1 MLLYFR
7 LQAKNNC
14 YRIIFT
20 LSLFTI
26 RYQKRGCISMEQK
39 HGRNRTFEIIL
50 ITFIILT
57 YIVTFVCVLTDL
69 RMYAFISYICQAVA
83 VFLLLYV
90 FHARTIPVQAEEEAL
105 SFQNED
111 LKQLTEEHLQQ
122 IRELK
127 DTVATHRLQIEQLQS
142 ELQDAHA
149 KLEEQIEAYTELQAE
164 TKTTTGSQASAS
176 AGSYADFLPPIQ
188 ESEETTVDILQI
200 VRDTMDELKVSADA
214 AHIQLQLAS
223 ASTSLYVKA
232 APSRIR
238 ILFRNII
245 DNSIKYMQRTG
256 ILLITISNIG
266 SDIFVVLKDNGMG
279 LSSDETNHIFELN
292 YQGSNRISGNGL
304 GLTQAKA
311 IVDYYGGTIYAKSTP
326 SQGMG
331 IYIQLPTD

>member
-1 MLLYFR
+1 MK
-7 LQAKNNC
+7 QKN
-14 YRIIFT
+14 
-20 LSLFTI
+20 
-26 RYQKRGCISMEQK
+26 
-39 HGRNRTFEIIL
+39 GRNRTFEIIL

-57 YIVTFVCVLTDL
+57 YIVTFGCVLTDL

-127 DTVATHRLQIEQLQS
+127 DTAATHRLQIEQLQS

-149 KLEEQIEAYTELQAE
+149 KLEEQIEAYTELQEE
-164 TKTTTGSQASAS
+164 TKTTDGFQTSAS

-200 VRDTMDELKVSADA
+200 VRDTMDELKASADA

>member
-1 MLLYFR
+1 M
-7 LQAKNNC
+7 K
-14 YRIIFT
+14 
-20 LSLFTI
+20 
-26 RYQKRGCISMEQK
+26 QK

-149 KLEEQIEAYTELQAE
+149 KLEEQIEAYTELQEE
-164 TKTTTGSQASAS
+164 TKTTDGLQASAS

>member
-1 MLLYFR
+1 MPARSRFR
-7 LQAKNNC
+7 Q
-14 YRIIFT
+14 R
-20 LSLFTI
+20 
-26 RYQKRGCISMEQK
+26 R
-39 HGRNRTFEIIL
+39 
-50 ITFIILT
+50 
-57 YIVTFVCVLTDL
+57 
-69 RMYAFISYICQAVA
+69 
-83 VFLLLYV
+83 
-90 FHARTIPVQAEEEAL
+90 EAL

-149 KLEEQIEAYTELQAE
+149 KLEEQIEAYTELQEE
-164 TKTTTGSQASAS
+164 TKTTDGLQASAS

-200 VRDTMDELKVSADA
+200 VRDTMDELKVSADT

>member
-1 MLLYFR
+1 M
-7 LQAKNNC
+7 K
-14 YRIIFT
+14 
-20 LSLFTI
+20 
-26 RYQKRGCISMEQK
+26 QK

-127 DTVATHRLQIEQLQS
+127 DAVATHRLQIEQLQS

-149 KLEEQIEAYTELQAE
+149 KLEEQIEAYTELQEE
-164 TKTTTGSQASAS
+164 TKTTDGLQASAS

>member
-1 MLLYFR
+1 M
-7 LQAKNNC
+7 K
-14 YRIIFT
+14 
-20 LSLFTI
+20 
-26 RYQKRGCISMEQK
+26 QK

-149 KLEEQIEAYTELQAE
+149 KLEEQIEAYTELQKE
-164 TKTTTGSQASAS
+164 TKTTDGLQASAS

>member
-1 MLLYFR
+1 M
-7 LQAKNNC
+7 K
-14 YRIIFT
+14 
-20 LSLFTI
+20 
-26 RYQKRGCISMEQK
+26 QK
-39 HGRNRTFEIIL
+39 HERNRTFEIIL

-127 DTVATHRLQIEQLQS
+127 DTAATHRLQIEQLQS

-149 KLEEQIEAYTELQAE
+149 KLEEQIEAYTELQEE
-164 TKTTTGSQASAS
+164 TKTTDGLQASAS

>member
-1 MLLYFR
+1 M
-7 LQAKNNC
+7 K
-14 YRIIFT
+14 
-20 LSLFTI
+20 
-26 RYQKRGCISMEQK
+26 QK

-149 KLEEQIEAYTELQAE
+149 KLEEQIEAYTELQEE
-164 TKTTTGSQASAS
+164 TKTTDGLQASAS

-279 LSSDETNHIFELN
+279 LSPDETNHIFELN

>member
-1 MLLYFR
+1 MK
-7 LQAKNNC
+7 QKN
-14 YRIIFT
+14 
-20 LSLFTI
+20 
-26 RYQKRGCISMEQK
+26 
-39 HGRNRTFEIIL
+39 GRNRTFEIIL

-127 DTVATHRLQIEQLQS
+127 DTAATHRLQIEQLQS

-149 KLEEQIEAYTELQAE
+149 KLEEQIEAYTELQEE
-164 TKTTTGSQASAS
+164 TKTTDGLQASAS